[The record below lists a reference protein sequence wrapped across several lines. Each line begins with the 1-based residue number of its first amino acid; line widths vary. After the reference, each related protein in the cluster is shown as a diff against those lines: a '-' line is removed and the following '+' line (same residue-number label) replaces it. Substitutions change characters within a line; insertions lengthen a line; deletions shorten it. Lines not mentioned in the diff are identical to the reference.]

1 MVADKAGFYVN
12 RILAPYINEAMRLL
26 TEGEKIEHVDDALV
40 KFGFPVGP
48 IQLLDEVGIDT
59 GTKIIP
65 VLEAAYG
72 DRFAPP
78 ANFVSAILKDD
89 RKGRKMNAVS
99 IFTPR
104 KGVKARN
111 RSTLRF
117 MRLFLSRVRQN
128 CRRFSVLS
136 AA

>member
-1 MVADKAGFYVN
+1 MEVIPHATTSPQTIATVVKLAKKQGKTPIVVADKAGFYVN

-72 DRFAPP
+72 DR
-78 ANFVSAILKDD
+78 L
-89 RKGRKMNAVS
+89 RRLQ
-99 IFTPR
+99 
-104 KGVKARN
+104 
-111 RSTLRF
+111 TLF
-117 MRLFLSRVRQN
+117 PQF
-128 CRRFSVLS
+128 
-136 AA
+136 